1 MVKYNKSIIYKICC
15 KNPEIK
21 EIYIGSTAN
30 ELRKRKNQHKTDSN
44 NINSKSYNLYVYQ
57 FIRDNGGFDNWDI
70 VEVER
75 YCANDKQELHKRER
89 YYIELLGA
97 SLNSQIPNR
106 SQKEYEKDNKDKIKE
121 YKQED
126 KYKEKVK
133 EYYQANK
140 DKILEKQREKVEC
153 DICNK
158 ILSRHSLL
166 RHKKNIHK

>member
-89 YYIELLGA
+89 YYIEV
-97 SLNSQIPNR
+97 LNSTLNSR
-106 SQKEYEKDNKDKIKE
+106 KSYTTEEEKKEYNKDKCKEWREDNKDKYAENSK
-121 YKQED
+121 KNN
-126 KYKEKVK
+126 EKK
-133 EYYQANK
+133 
-140 DKILEKQREKVEC
+140 REKVEC
-153 DICNK
+153 EICNK
-158 ILSRHSLL
+158 IMNRGNLL